1 MSLLLISSLMFK
13 GGLEAVKYTQVP
25 REMLSRFRLSLGLL
39 INIFLVFFFFFLN
52 FSSLSPLLEASN
64 SPDWVF

>member
-39 INIFLVFFFFFLN
+39 MNIFLVFFFFLN
-52 FSSLSPLLEASN
+52 FSSLSPLLEASD

>member
-39 INIFLVFFFFFLN
+39 MNIFLVFFFN

-64 SPDWVF
+64 TPDWVF

>member
-39 INIFLVFFFFFLN
+39 MNIFLVFFFFN

-64 SPDWVF
+64 TPDWVF